1 MTEIEK
7 LCATLNT
14 LGVSY
19 ETGEENGTGF
29 PYVKFDFNEYGH
41 AYFNM
46 EFGTPWISVFGDV
59 ESMSD
64 VAEALLGR
72 CVS

>member
-1 MTEIEK
+1 MSEIEK

-19 ETGEENGTGF
+19 EMGAEDAIGF
-29 PYVKFDFNEYGH
+29 PCVKFDFNEHGH
-41 AYFNM
+41 AFFNM
-46 EFGTPWISVFGDV
+46 EFGTPWISVSGDV

-72 CVS
+72 HVS

>member
-1 MTEIEK
+1 MNEIEK

-19 ETGEENGTGF
+19 ETGAERATGF
-29 PYVKFDFNEYGH
+29 PFVKFDFNEHGH

-46 EFGTPWISVFGDV
+46 EFDEPWISVSGDV
-59 ESMSD
+59 KSMSD
-64 VAEALLGR
+64 VAEALFGR
-72 CVS
+72 HVS

>member
-1 MTEIEK
+1 MNEIEK

-19 ETGEENGTGF
+19 EVGVEDATGF
-29 PYVKFDFNEYGH
+29 PCVKFDFNEHGH

-46 EFGTPWISVFGDV
+46 EFGTPWISVSGDV
-59 ESMSD
+59 KSFSD
-64 VAEALLGR
+64 VATALLKR
-72 CVS
+72 DV